1 MYFVK
6 KFIGI
11 VLTIVVA
18 VSGLT
23 ICADAAAFS
32 GTSKLTSLTNSI
44 SGITVKWSK
53 NKKADSYKVFRKS
66 GKGALKKIATVK
78 GGTNLSY
85 VDKKAKS
92 GVKYTYAVKA
102 YKGKSA
108 GAMSKT
114 KSIVR
119 VGTPKVTLS
128 NKLAGINV
136 SWGKVA
142 GATKYAVS
150 MRQSG
155 KKKFKLAYY
164 GKNTSYI
171 YDVAKSNVSYE
182 FKVKAVIGKTTGA
195 YTTLQKKCFLDPP
208 KNFHAEE
215 YQDDLSGITIDWNGV
230 KGADGY
236 YIYRSLKK
244 KDDYKRIANVK
255 AEGKDYFVYVD
266 KTCVSINSYKYY
278 AVAYKGADKSAK
290 SEISADVY
298 GYLENED
305 TPLYLTISKGEV
317 YTDIYDKVHKY
328 GADNSISWSS
338 NNSKIVSVSSVGVMT
353 GVNKG
358 TAKITAKGM
367 YENKIRKVHI
377 YVTVK

>member
-1 MYFVK
+1 MHLFK
-6 KFIGI
+6 KFLGI
-11 VLTIVVA
+11 VLTIIIA

-23 ICADAAAFS
+23 ICVDAATFK
-32 GTSKLTSLTNSI
+32 GTSKLTSLGNSV
-44 SGITVKWSK
+44 SGITVKWSQ
-53 NKKADSYKVFRKS
+53 NKKADGYRIFRKS
-66 GKGALKKIATVK
+66 GKSALKQIATVK
-78 GGTNLSY
+78 DGKKLSY
-85 VDKKAKS
+85 VDKKVKS
-92 GVKYTYAVKA
+92 NVKYTYAVKA

-108 GAMSKT
+108 GVMSKT
-114 KSIVR
+114 KSILR

-128 NKLAGINV
+128 NALAGIKV

-150 MRQSG
+150 MRKSG
-155 KKKFKLAYY
+155 QKTFKLAYY
-164 GKNTSYI
+164 GKKTSYI
-171 YDVAKSNVSYE
+171 YDVVKNNTCYE

-195 YTTLQKKCFLDPP
+195 YTTLQTKCFLDPP

-215 YQDDLSGITIDWNGV
+215 YQDDLTGITIDWNGV
-230 KGADGY
+230 KGAEGY

-244 KDDYKRIANVK
+244 ENNFKRIANVK
-255 AEGKDYFVYVD
+255 AEGKNYFVYVD

-278 AVAYKGADKSAK
+278 AVSYKGSDKSAK

-317 YTDIYDKVHKY
+317 YTDIYDKAHKY

-338 NNSKIVSVSSVGVMT
+338 NNSKIVSVTSVGVMT
-353 GVNKG
+353 GVSKG

-367 YENKIRKVHI
+367 YENKMRKIHI